1 MPSVPKAEVA
11 LAVQGLIGEIPRV
24 GFALSGHVTLL
35 LGKAQ
40 GEFINQQMYTAM
52 KVRLPAHRPRL
63 AVRLQV
69 GQPNLHLRQ

>member
-1 MPSVPKAEVA
+1 M
-11 LAVQGLIGEIPRV
+11 
-24 GFALSGHVTLL
+24 LL

-40 GEFINQQMYTAM
+40 GEFISQQMYTAI